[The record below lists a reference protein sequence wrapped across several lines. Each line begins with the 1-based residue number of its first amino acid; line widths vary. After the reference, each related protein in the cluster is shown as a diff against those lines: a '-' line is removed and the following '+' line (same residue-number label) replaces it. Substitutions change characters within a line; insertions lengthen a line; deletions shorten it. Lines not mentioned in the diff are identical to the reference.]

1 MKTSSL
7 ARSLTLLPLVAAFTL
22 AGAFAQPTTFNDT
35 IGDISTSID
44 GGNPGAGTLD
54 IVKMEVTD
62 TEEDV
67 IFTLTVN
74 GNISATDWGNF
85 MIGIANQK
93 DAGTQ
98 IGNGWG
104 RPINMNAGG
113 SNGMTHWIGS
123 WVNSGGGSQLWT
135 RDATSWS
142 GPAVLKAFT
151 FSPGATS
158 TVTYTVTK
166 ASLGVATGDTI
177 IFDAYSSGGGGGDG
191 AIDALSN
198 PNVTI
203 STWSGT
209 YTSQAPTISSYTLS
223 DSALNTTQD
232 ITFSVDMTAQI
243 AIGAF
248 DPAVD
253 VVSAD
258 WGEEFS
264 LFVDLTDPENDGT
277 YTGTASI
284 TAASGTPVPYRFTIV
299 PADTELPLDPETVA
313 RSFVMPTEALELQTV
328 FFDNAQG
335 YRNVT
340 FTVDMSVQEAA
351 GLFNPATQTVEV
363 RGSFNSFAG
372 GTSLTAQGS
381 GIYSST
387 LTIGGAPDQLVE
399 YKFFAAGPGA
409 AGYEAIEG
417 NRTFNLAFNEG
428 GAPDPALEL
437 PTVFFSNQEVVPQ
450 NRPVT
455 FSVDMTVLEAAG
467 GFTPG
472 VDSIKVTGSFNNW
485 DTGGTAYQ
493 LADPEEDGIYTG
505 TFTIVGEAGT
515 SISYKFFNTKTG
527 APNGGY
533 ENDPNRTAVL
543 GAADTPQILPAVYWN
558 NDSGQ
563 VRDVTFSVDMS
574 VQAAKGLFNPAIGTV
589 QLRGIGSFNEGD
601 AKPLVRE
608 GETLVYSG
616 TFAVPGDAGSPFAYK
631 FFSSGLTASGFEII
645 NPDDLFQNRTVTLGP
660 AGELQVLPLAYF
672 SNELFYVTGTPL
684 GAFST
689 TQGTASAVQTVT
701 VDGQGLTA
709 GILATAPTGYEVSS
723 DGLTYGS
730 TATITPVSGAVSAAT
745 LSVRIAATAAAGS
758 PAGNV
763 TLTSTGSQSV
773 NIAVTGTVAASSGY
787 GSWANGFGLDPAV
800 TTGPTAGAPGADP
813 DGDTFTN
820 EQEYAFGTNPTVGSP
835 ALLET
840 QSSAGSLSVIWLQRE
855 DVSYAAQGTDNLA
868 TTAFANIVV
877 TITDGPATPEP
888 PAGYTRKQF
897 TVPATGRQFYRIQA
911 TVNGN

>member
-1 MKTSSL
+1 MNPRYFLHSL
-7 ARSLTLLPLVAAFTL
+7 LLLPLLAATSAL
-22 AGAFAQPTTFNDT
+22 AQPTPFNDA
-35 IGDISTSID
+35 IGDIDAGIST
-44 GGNPGAGTLD
+44 GGGTLD

-74 GNISATDWGNF
+74 GNISASDWGNF

-98 IGNGWG
+98 IGNAWG
-104 RPINMNAGG
+104 RPINMNAGSG
-113 SNGMTHWIGS
+113 NGMTHWVGS
-123 WVNSGGGSQLWT
+123 WVNGAGGSQLWT
-135 RDATSWS
+135 RGATSWT
-142 GPAVLKAFT
+142 GPTALKAYT
-151 FSPGATS
+151 FSPGTQS

-177 IFDAYSSGGGGGDG
+177 LFDAYSSGGGGGDG

-203 STWSGT
+203 TGWSGN
-209 YTSQAPTISSYTLS
+209 YTSQAPTISSYTLAN
-223 DSALNTTQD
+223 SALNTTQN

-253 VVSAD
+253 IVSAD
-258 WGEEFS
+258 WAEGFTQ
-264 LFVDLTDPENDGT
+264 FVDLADPDSDGI
-277 YTGTASI
+277 YTGTAAI

-313 RSFVMPTEALELQTV
+313 RSFVMPTAPLELPTV

-363 RGSFNSFAG
+363 RGSFNNFAG
-372 GTSLTAQGS
+372 GNTLTAQGN
-381 GIYSST
+381 GIYSTT
-387 LTIGGAPDQLVE
+387 LTIGGAPNQLVE
-399 YKFFAAGPGA
+399 YKFYAAGPSA
-409 AGYEAIEG
+409 SGYEADP

-428 GAPDPALEL
+428 GAPTPALVL

-485 DTGGTAYQ
+485 DSGGTAYQ
-493 LADPEEDGIYTG
+493 LADPEADGTYTG
-505 TFTIVGEAGT
+505 TFTIVGNADT
-515 SISYKFFNTKTG
+515 SIAYKFFNTKAG

-543 GAADTPQILPAVYWN
+543 GAADTPQILPTVYWN
-558 NDSGQ
+558 NNSGQ
-563 VRDVTFSVDMS
+563 VRNVTFSVDMS
-574 VQAAKGLFNPAIGTV
+574 VQAAKGLFNPATGTV

-616 TFAVPGDAGSPFAYK
+616 TFEVPGDAGSPFAYK

-645 NPDDLFQNRTVTLGP
+645 NPADLFQNRTVTLGP
-660 AGELQVLPLAYF
+660 SGDPQILALAYF

-689 TQGTASAVQTVT
+689 TEGTASAPQNVT
-701 VDGQGLTA
+701 VNGQGLAA
-709 GILATAPTGYEVSS
+709 GILATAPAGFEVSS
-723 DGLTYGS
+723 DGGVTYGS
-730 TATITPVSGAVSAAT
+730 TATITPVSGSVSAAT
-745 LSVRIAATAAAGS
+745 LSVRIAASAAVGS

-773 NIAVTGTVAASSGY
+773 NIAASGTVSAGGGY
-787 GSWANGFGLDPAV
+787 SSWAGGFGLDPAV

-820 EQEYAFGTNPTVGSP
+820 EQEYAFGTNPTVGSA
-835 ALLET
+835 ALLDTE
-840 QSSAGSLSVIWLQRE
+840 SSGGNLTVLWLQRG
-855 DVSYAAQGTDNLA
+855 DVTYSVQGTDSLA
-868 TTAFANIVV
+868 ATPFAIITV
-877 TITDGPATPEP
+877 TITDGPTTPEP

-897 TVPATGRQFYRIQA
+897 TVPATGRQFYRVQA
-911 TVNGN
+911 TVSSN